1 MEHTIFFFVRFEIR
15 YTLSLAGK
23 ILLIIVS
30 PSRESVSLWI
40 KITNILT
47 SEDKTC
53 VSVRVEDAMTHV
65 THSRKNLDSI
75 LSVSQ
80 WRCVRVSIYFP
91 DSDGGS
97 PLLRKAIC
105 YFNDFGRAS
114 EYLYPCPSSRWEGQ
128 RFNGSR
134 VDLTLILWPEGAR
147 SMTCRHSRRI
157 RFIII
162 IFPLSFSV
170 IETS

>member
-1 MEHTIFFFVRFEIR
+1 MQKKLIFKANDSRHRSFSCLSCLIWQWKWNTRFFFFVRFEIR

-97 PLLRKAIC
+97 PLLRKSDLL
-105 YFNDFGRAS
+105 FQRLWMSFWVSLSVSQFTLRRS
-114 EYLYPCPSSRWEGQ
+114 TFQWLPCWS
-128 RFNGSR
+128 NI
-134 VDLTLILWPEGAR
+134 DLMTRR
-147 SMTCRHSRRI
+147 S
-157 RFIII
+157 
-162 IFPLSFSV
+162 
-170 IETS
+170 